1 MWKMWCEKCENQLSH
16 AGIGVTW
23 TVKYW
28 IFKGQIMR
36 KLYYSLTNKYLMH
49 LGQIVFY
56 TVL

>member
-1 MWKMWCEKCENQLSH
+1 MWCEKCENQLSH